1 MKTKE
6 LLESKEF
13 VAALQANIDTFNN
26 RPLPP
31 KGAYY
36 RRTPY
41 DELKKL
47 DMMNVEALRREYIH
61 IMLKESKLSSS
72 LRKAVNDI
80 VYAALYKAWQKL
92 QPKQEDEAKAKKDA
106 KSLANSVAG
115 TTAAVIPKRKRKNK
129 QV

>member
-6 LLESKEF
+6 LLESSEF
-13 VAALQANIDTFNN
+13 AAALQANIDTYNN
-26 RPLPP
+26 RPVPA
-31 KGAYY
+31 KGQYY
-36 RRTPY
+36 KRIPY
-41 DELKKL
+41 DELKQRN
-47 DMMNVEALRREYIH
+47 MMNVEALRREYIH

-80 VYAALYKAWQKL
+80 VYAALYTAWQKL
-92 QPKQEDEAKAKKDA
+92 QPKQENEAQAKRDA

-115 TTAAVIPKRKRKNK
+115 TTAAVVPKRKRKNK